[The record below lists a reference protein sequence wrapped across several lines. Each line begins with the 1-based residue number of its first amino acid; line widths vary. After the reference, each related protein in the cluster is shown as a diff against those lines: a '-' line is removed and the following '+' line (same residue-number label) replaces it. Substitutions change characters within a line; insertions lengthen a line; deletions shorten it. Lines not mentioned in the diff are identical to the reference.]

1 MSRFQI
7 GDVVQV
13 DGSPARVVWL
23 RENANEIEAMD
34 EYIVEFEDKRRR
46 FILSSAVDSEKSET
60 IRDRKAYS
68 DSCERQ
74 TH

>member
-7 GDVVQV
+7 GDIVHL

-23 RENANEIEAMD
+23 REDANEIEPMD

-46 FILSSAVDSEKSET
+46 FILSSAVNSQQGQT
-60 IRDRKAYS
+60 IRDRKPYG
-68 DSCERQ
+68 DRCEGQ